1 METISFESKLKKHLY
16 ESECM
21 SVCAYM
27 CFCAHV
33 FVLLEN
39 FLATEY
45 GLIYYDTGWG
55 PDRLFVQFYSQW
67 EVGLGILVLMKSGV
81 RWISFSA
88 FVKDIEIFLGSRM
101 LNVGEGLE
109 VEIKRKRNCYPRDKN
124 ALRMVLLSWG
134 ILCLAKSTFLRTSI
148 LLKLSFL

>member
-1 METISFESKLKKHLY
+1 M
-16 ESECM
+16 
-21 SVCAYM
+21 
-27 CFCAHV
+27 
-33 FVLLEN
+33 
-39 FLATEY
+39 
-45 GLIYYDTGWG
+45 
-55 PDRLFVQFYSQW
+55 
-67 EVGLGILVLMKSGV
+67 LMKSGV
-81 RWISFSA
+81 RWISFSV